1 MQTEKNTAY
10 NTRYKWIVSVI
21 YIYILSDFV
30 PKIKTTERPQLIT
43 NSTQMTKFIIISTGS
58 GIAVVILIVIL
69 FTIYKGFTSA
79 NVSVNSHVCENVQV
93 DNVYSEI
100 SWRRI

>member
-10 NTRYKWIVSVI
+10 DTRYKSFESVI
-21 YIYILSDFV
+21 YNYILSDFV

-43 NSTQMTKFIIISTGS
+43 NSTQMIKLIIISTGS
-58 GIAVVILIVIL
+58 GITVVILIVIL
-69 FTIYKGFTSA
+69 FTICKGFTSA
-79 NVSVNSHVCENVQV
+79 NVCVNSHSCENVQV

-100 SWRRI
+100 S

>member
-10 NTRYKWIVSVI
+10 NTRYKSFESVI
-21 YIYILSDFV
+21 YNYILSDFV

-43 NSTQMTKFIIISTGS
+43 NSTQMIKLIIISTGS
-58 GIAVVILIVIL
+58 GITVVILIVIL
-69 FTIYKGFTSA
+69 FTICKGFTSA
-79 NVSVNSHVCENVQV
+79 NVCVNSNSCGNVQV

-100 SWRRI
+100 S

>member
-1 MQTEKNTAY
+1 M
-10 NTRYKWIVSVI
+10 
-21 YIYILSDFV
+21 SDFV

-43 NSTQMTKFIIISTGS
+43 NSTQMIKFIITSISTGS
-58 GIAVVILIVIL
+58 GITVVILIVIL

-100 SWRRI
+100 S